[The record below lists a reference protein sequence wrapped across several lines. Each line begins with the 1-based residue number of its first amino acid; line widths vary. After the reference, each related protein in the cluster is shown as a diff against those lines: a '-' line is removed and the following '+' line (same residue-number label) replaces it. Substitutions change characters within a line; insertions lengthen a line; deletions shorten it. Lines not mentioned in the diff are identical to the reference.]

1 MNNTATIEKMRQL
14 KLYGMERAFQTLLE
28 SEHQRELTHDEL
40 VAHIVEAE
48 WDERQGRKTKR
59 LTRAA
64 GFRTRAAFP
73 EVDFSVERG
82 LDKNTFVRLSD
93 CAWIGAGKT
102 IIISGSTGV
111 GKSYLAQSLGTQAC
125 MLGYRTLYYNC
136 AKLFPLF
143 KQKRSEGTYH
153 RLVSRIARTPVLIL
167 DDFGIVTLDAQDRL
181 SLLEIIE
188 DRHGR
193 AATII
198 ASQIPVNKWFDVI
211 GDPTI
216 ADAVCDRLVPQAI
229 RFKLSGKSMRSF
241 STQNEPDSCINPA
254 TAVK

>member
-1 MNNTATIEKMRQL
+1 MNNTATIEKMRLL

-82 LDKNTFVRLSD
+82 LDKNAFVRLSD

-125 MLGYRTLYYNC
+125 MLGHRTLYYNC

-153 RLVSRIARTPVLIL
+153 RLVARIARTPVLIL

-188 DRHGR
+188 DRHAR

-198 ASQIPVNKWFDVI
+198 ASQIPVSKWFDVI

-241 STQNEPDSCINPA
+241 SSQNEPDSCINPA

>member
-1 MNNTATIEKMRQL
+1 MNNAATIEKMGLL
-14 KLYGMERAFQTLLE
+14 KLYGMERSFQALLE
-28 SEHQRELTHDEL
+28 SKHEGELSHDEL
-40 VAHIVEAE
+40 VAHIIEAE
-48 WDERQGRKTKR
+48 WDERQFRKTKR

-73 EVDFSVERG
+73 EVDFKVERG
-82 LDKNTFVRLSD
+82 LDKNSFLRLSD
-93 CAWIGAGKT
+93 CAWVTAGKS
-102 IIISGSTGV
+102 IIISGPTGV
-111 GKSYLAQSLGTQAC
+111 GKSYLAQSLGSQAC

-136 AKLFPLF
+136 SKLFPLF
-143 KQKRSEGTYH
+143 KQKRAEGSYH

-167 DDFGIVTLDAQDRL
+167 DDFGIITLDAQDRL
-181 SLLEIIE
+181 SLLELVE

-198 ASQIPVNKWFDVI
+198 ASQIPVAKWFDVI

-229 RFKLSGKSMRSF
+229 RLTLSGKSMRSLLAQTG
-241 STQNEPDSCINPA
+241 SQPCAIPA
-254 TAVK
+254 TALQ